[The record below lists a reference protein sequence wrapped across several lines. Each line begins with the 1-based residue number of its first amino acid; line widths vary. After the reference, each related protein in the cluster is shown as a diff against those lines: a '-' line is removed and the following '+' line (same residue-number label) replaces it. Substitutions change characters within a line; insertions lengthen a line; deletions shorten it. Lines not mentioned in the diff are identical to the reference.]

1 MIKRL
6 INSLL
11 YPNKIIGCIL
21 FILGFGLL
29 IYVFS
34 FHLEDTII
42 AYVSYALSTY
52 ALIIFILCFCKICRF
67 GNGLIKKN
75 RLYKLYQENFF
86 TVTRLN
92 LYLTIIFNILYCIFN
107 LSVGIYYRSFW
118 FITFAVYYF
127 LLGLMK
133 ILLLYN
139 IKDFGESKL
148 KEYKRLK
155 WCGIMLLL
163 LDIVLTGMIVLILK
177 NNQNIIYAGYIIYI
191 VALYDFYL
199 IISAFINAFKYRKSD
214 SPVLLASKFI
224 NLTVAMISML
234 SLEVAMIYQFGNND
248 LDFRRL
254 MIGIFG
260 GAICAINTFMAIYMI
275 FRANRNLKEYNNLYK
290 SK

>member
-21 FILGFGLL
+21 FNLGFGLL

-34 FHLEDTII
+34 FHLENTII
-42 AYVSYALSTY
+42 AYISYALSTY
-52 ALIIFILCFCKICRF
+52 ALVIFILWFCKICKI
-67 GNGLIKKN
+67 GNGLIKEN
-75 RLYKLYQENFF
+75 NLYKLYQEKFF
-86 TVTRLN
+86 TITKVT
-92 LYLTIIFNILYCIFN
+92 LYLTTIFNILYCLFN

-118 FITFAVYYF
+118 FITFATYYF
-127 LLGLMK
+127 LLSLMK
-133 ILLLYN
+133 VLLLYN
-139 IKDFGESKL
+139 IKDFGVCKL

-155 WCGIMLLL
+155 WCGIILLL

-199 IISAFINAFKYRKSD
+199 IINAFINAFKYRKSG

-260 GAICAINTFMAIYMI
+260 GAICVINTFMAIYMI
-275 FRANRNLKEYNNLYK
+275 FRANRNLKEYNLYK